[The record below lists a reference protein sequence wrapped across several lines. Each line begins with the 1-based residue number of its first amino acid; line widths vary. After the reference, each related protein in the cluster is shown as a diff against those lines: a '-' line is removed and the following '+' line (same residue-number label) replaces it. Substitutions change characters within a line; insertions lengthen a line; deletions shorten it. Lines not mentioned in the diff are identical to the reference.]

1 MVPVVVNLFRL
12 IKLKNQDSNGSSAWQ
27 KDQKMKIALFFKP
40 STMKAYISVFIL
52 MYMFYQPSLAS
63 AGFLS
68 DLVDKIVGNKTQA
81 SEIEPSNTE
90 VIHNSQN
97 VPLLESSINPDLKSI
112 KDEPIVAPLTT
123 NSTALS
129 NNGNLDVDSE
139 LEKYDSN
146 VKITTYT
153 VKKGDTLDS
162 IAKKLKV
169 PKSTIIASNTDLKK
183 SDLLKIGQSLVIFGI
198 KPDTKEV
205 PAKTE
210 KSIAK
215 KEEEPKE
222 TKKIAVESKPAAKE
236 EPVQAPVVE
245 QTPVVTPT
253 IVEVPVQVEQPKPVE
268 SQSPT
273 GQPEGNI
280 DSGYIWPFPKGIGRV
295 SQGLHAD
302 QAYDFAAP
310 TGTPIY
316 AVQSGTV
323 LIAKPTGYNGGYGR
337 YVVINFTD
345 GRQAIFGHMSEVAAT
360 PGQTVKKGDIIGYV
374 GSTGKST
381 GPHLHLGFHF
391 EAGSGLGNPYIGLK
405 VNSTDFIDN
414 E

>member
-1 MVPVVVNLFRL
+1 MR
-12 IKLKNQDSNGSSAWQ
+12 
-27 KDQKMKIALFFKP
+27 
-40 STMKAYISVFIL
+40 AYILFIIFSYIIL
-52 MYMFYQPSLAS
+52 QPSQVS

-81 SEIEPSNTE
+81 AEVAPKTE
-90 VIHNSQN
+90 VDVIHNSQN
-97 VPLLESSINPDLKSI
+97 VPLLESSINPDLKNI
-112 KDEPIVAPLTT
+112 KDEPIVTSLP
-123 NSTALS
+123 SGIALS

-162 IAKKLKV
+162 IAKKLKIT
-169 PKSTIIASNTDLKK
+169 KSTIIASNTDLKK
-183 SDLLKIGQSLVIFGI
+183 SDLLKVGQTLAIFGI
-198 KPDTKEV
+198 KSEVKENNKQD
-205 PAKTE
+205 KT
-210 KSIAK
+210 IAK
-215 KEEEPKE
+215 KDNKE
-222 TKKIAVESKPAAKE
+222 TEKEIKKVEITTKQEEKE
-236 EPVQAPVVE
+236 EPQASTPVVQAPIASA
-245 QTPVVTPT
+245 P
-253 IVEVPVQVEQPKPVE
+253 IAEVPQVEQPIQLPE
-268 SQSPT
+268 PQGPT
-273 GQPEGNI
+273 GQPEGSI

-310 TGTPIY
+310 KGTPIY
-316 AVQSGTV
+316 AVQGGTI
-323 LIAKPTGYNGGYGR
+323 LIAHPTGYNGGYGR

-345 GRQAIFGHMSEVAAT
+345 GRQAIFGHMSEVVT
-360 PGQTVKKGDIIGYV
+360 VPGQVVKKGEIIGYV

-391 EAGSGLGNPYIGLK
+391 ENGSGLGNPYIGLK

>member
-1 MVPVVVNLFRL
+1 MVNLFRL
-12 IKLKNQDSNGSSAWQ
+12 IKLKNQDSNGSFAWQ
-27 KDQKMKIALFFKP
+27 KDQKMKISLFCKP
-40 STMKAYISVFIL
+40 STMRAYISFLIFTYVIL
-52 MYMFYQPSLAS
+52 QPSLAS

-81 SEIEPSNTE
+81 SEIEPANTE

-97 VPLLESSINPDLKSI
+97 VPLLESSINPDLKNI
-112 KDEPIVAPLTT
+112 KDEPVVTVIP

-129 NNGNLDVDSE
+129 SNGNLDSDSE
-139 LEKYDSN
+139 LEKYDSG

-169 PKSTIIASNTDLKK
+169 SKATIVASNTDLKK
-183 SDLLKIGQSLVIFGI
+183 SDLLKIGQSLAIFGI
-198 KPDTKEV
+198 KPDVKEV
-205 PAKTE
+205 PAKVE
-210 KSIAK
+210 KPLVK
-215 KEEEPKE
+215 KDDEPKE
-222 TKKIAVESKPAAKE
+222 VKKVVVETKPIPKEDVVPTPIIQAPVAV
-236 EPVQAPVVE
+236 APVVE
-245 QTPVVTPT
+245 TPVQ
-253 IVEVPVQVEQPKPVE
+253 IEQPQQPII
-268 SQSPT
+268 QTPT
-273 GQPEGNI
+273 GQPEGSI

-310 TGTPIY
+310 KGTPIY
-316 AVQSGTV
+316 AVSSGTV
-323 LIAKPTGYNGGYGR
+323 LIAHPTGYNGGYGR
-337 YVVINFTD
+337 YVVINFDD
-345 GRQAIFGHMSEVAAT
+345 GRQAIFGHMSEVVAT
-360 PGQTVKKGDIIGYV
+360 PGQVVKRGEIIGFV

-391 EAGSGLGNPYIGLK
+391 ESGSGLGNPYIGLK

>member
-1 MVPVVVNLFRL
+1 MVNLFRL
-12 IKLKNQDSNGSSAWQ
+12 IKLKNQDSNGSFAWQ
-27 KDQKMKIALFFKP
+27 NHQKMKITLFCKP
-40 STMKAYISVFIL
+40 STMKAYISVFIFIFL
-52 MYMFYQPSLAS
+52 FYQPSLAS
-63 AGFLS
+63 AGFFS

-81 SEIEPSNTE
+81 SELEESGD

-112 KDEPIVAPLTT
+112 KDEPVITSLP

-129 NNGNLDVDSE
+129 NNGNLDVDSG
-139 LEKYDSN
+139 LEQYDPE
-146 VKITTYT
+146 VKITTYI

-162 IAKKLKV
+162 IAKKLKIS
-169 PKSTIIASNTDLKK
+169 KSTIIASNTDLKK
-183 SDLLKIGQSLVIFGI
+183 SDLIKIGQNLVIFGI
-198 KPDTKEV
+198 KPDTKEDISKND
-205 PAKTE
+205 KT
-210 KSIAK
+210 IAK
-215 KEEEPKE
+215 NTDTKEV
-222 TKKIAVESKPAAKE
+222 KKVEVEVKQEVKE
-236 EPVQAPVVE
+236 EPPAPTPAIQAPVVSV
-245 QTPVVTPT
+245 PVVETP
-253 IVEVPVQVEQPKPVE
+253 QVEQPPQQPE
-268 SQSPT
+268 PQGPT

-310 TGTPIY
+310 IGTPIY
-316 AVQSGTV
+316 AVQGGNV

-337 YVVINFTD
+337 YVVINFID
-345 GRQAIFGHMSEVAAT
+345 GRQAIFGHMSEVIAVA
-360 PGQTVKKGDIIGYV
+360 GQDVKKGDIIGYV

-391 EAGSGLGNPYIGLK
+391 ESGSGLGNPYKGLK
-405 VNSTDFIDN
+405 VNSRDFIDH

>member
-1 MVPVVVNLFRL
+1 
-12 IKLKNQDSNGSSAWQ
+12 
-27 KDQKMKIALFFKP
+27 
-40 STMKAYISVFIL
+40 
-52 MYMFYQPSLAS
+52 MFYQPSLAS

-68 DLVDKIVGNKTQA
+68 NLVDKIVGNKTQA

-112 KDEPIVAPLTT
+112 KDEPVIIPLAT

-169 PKSTIIASNTDLKK
+169 SKATIIASNTDLKK

-198 KPDTKEV
+198 KPDTKDI

-210 KSIAK
+210 KYVVK
-215 KEEEPKE
+215 KEEESKKVVVEPKQ
-222 TKKIAVESKPAAKE
+222 AHKE
-236 EPVQAPVVE
+236 EPVQVTAPE
-245 QTPVVTPT
+245 QVPVSTPPVA
-253 IVEVPVQVEQPKPVE
+253 EAPVQVEQPKPVE
-268 SQSPT
+268 PQGPT

-310 TGTPIY
+310 IGTPIY

-337 YVVINFTD
+337 YVVINFDD
-345 GRQAIFGHMSEVAAT
+345 GRQAIFGHMSEVTAT
-360 PGQTVKKGDIIGYV
+360 PGQVVKRGEIIGLV

-405 VNSTDFIDN
+405 VNSTDFVDN

>member
-1 MVPVVVNLFRL
+1 MVNLFRL
-12 IKLKNQDSNGSSAWQ
+12 IKLKNQDSNGSFAWQ
-27 KDQKMKIALFFKP
+27 NGQKMKITLFFKP
-40 STMKAYISVFIL
+40 STMKACISVFVL
-52 MYMFYQPSLAS
+52 VYMFCQPSLAS
-63 AGFLS
+63 AGFFS
-68 DLVDKIVGNKTQA
+68 NLVDKLVGSKTQA
-81 SEIEPSNTE
+81 SELEESRD

-112 KDEPIVAPLTT
+112 KDEPIITALP
-123 NSTALS
+123 NDIALS
-129 NNGNLDVDSE
+129 NNGNLGVDSE

-169 PKSTIIASNTDLKK
+169 TKATIIASNSDLKK
-183 SDLLKIGQSLVIFGI
+183 SDLLKIGQNLVIFGI
-198 KPDTKEV
+198 KPDAKDEKAGKTIAKNTDTKEV
-205 PAKTE
+205 
-210 KSIAK
+210 K
-215 KEEEPKE
+215 K
-222 TKKIAVESKPAAKE
+222 VEVEVKQEVKE
-236 EPVQAPVVE
+236 EPPAPVPVVQAPVAP
-245 QTPVVTPT
+245 TPIIETP
-253 IVEVPVQVEQPKPVE
+253 QVEQVPQ
-268 SQSPT
+268 QSEPQGPT
-273 GQPEGNI
+273 GQPEGSI

-316 AVQSGTV
+316 AVQSGNV

-337 YVVINFTD
+337 YVVINFID
-345 GRQAIFGHMSEVAAT
+345 GRQAIFGHMSEVTAVA
-360 PGQTVKKGDIIGYV
+360 GQDVKKGDIIGYV
-374 GSTGKST
+374 GSTGRST

-391 EAGSGLGNPYIGLK
+391 ESGSGLGNPYIGLK
-405 VNSTDFIDN
+405 VNSRDFVDH